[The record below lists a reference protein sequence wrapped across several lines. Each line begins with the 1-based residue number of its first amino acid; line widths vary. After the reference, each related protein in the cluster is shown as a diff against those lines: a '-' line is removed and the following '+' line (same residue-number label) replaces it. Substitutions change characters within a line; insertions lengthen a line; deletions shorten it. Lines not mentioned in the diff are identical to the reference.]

1 MRDRVFGDNVILK
14 GQTTGSRS
22 RQADLKRKV
31 NVFKVRKITE
41 YTEIIVG
48 LGNANNI

>member
-1 MRDRVFGDNVILK
+1 MILK
-14 GQTTGSRS
+14 GQTIGSGLRL
-22 RQADLKRKV
+22 ADLKRKV

-41 YTEIIVG
+41 YTKIIVG

>member
-1 MRDRVFGDNVILK
+1 MFGRNVILK
-14 GQTTGSRS
+14 GQMIGNRS
-22 RQADLKRKV
+22 RLADLKRKV

-48 LGNANNI
+48 LGNANNT